1 MSDDVRPAPL
11 VRRWPSPGPWLDG
24 LVVAGLFVADL
35 TAMALATAG
44 FDVPSSELGA
54 VSIILAAAS
63 AGALWWRRRRPLLV
77 FAVTVALITVTG
89 AALDEGLLT
98 HRSGAVVVLSV
109 YAIGSWSEHR
119 RWALAVTA
127 VALALAVAGALGE
140 GAGVVESLTAGL
152 AAIALPWVL
161 GLAARTQRR
170 YIAEVERRLDA
181 AVRERDEQARRAVA
195 DERAHI
201 ARELHD
207 VVAHHVSLIG
217 VQAGA
222 ARTALDRSPQTTR
235 TALGD
240 IEAASRDAL
249 SEMRRL
255 LDTLRDSS
263 PAALTPHPG
272 LDDVGRLAAGFDG
285 AGVEVILRRTGTAD
299 RLPPVFE
306 LCCFRIV
313 EEALTNVTRH
323 SEASRA
329 MADIERAATGVRLV
343 VVDPGPSRPGSNGGG
358 RGLLGMSE
366 RVGLFGG
373 TLAAGPLPGGGF
385 AVVAE
390 LPLDETV
397 SR

>member
-1 MSDDVRPAPL
+1 
-11 VRRWPSPGPWLDG
+11 
-24 LVVAGLFVADL
+24 
-35 TAMALATAG
+35 
-44 FDVPSSELGA
+44 
-54 VSIILAAAS
+54 
-63 AGALWWRRRRPLLV
+63 
-77 FAVTVALITVTG
+77 
-89 AALDEGLLT
+89 
-98 HRSGAVVVLSV
+98 
-109 YAIGSWSEHR
+109 
-119 RWALAVTA
+119 
-127 VALALAVAGALGE
+127 LALAVAGALGD

-152 AAIALPWVL
+152 AVIALPWVL

-181 AVRERDEQARRAVA
+181 AVRERDERARRAVA

-222 ARTALDRSPQTTR
+222 ARTALDRSPNTTR
-235 TALGD
+235 TALGE

-249 SEMRRL
+249 GEMRRL

-263 PAALTPHPG
+263 PATLTPHPG
-272 LDDVGRLAAGFDG
+272 LADVGHLAAGFAG
-285 AGVEVILRRTGTAD
+285 AGVDVIMRGNGAAD
-299 RLPPVFE
+299 GLPPVLE

-323 SEASRA
+323 SAASRA
-329 MADIERAATGVRLV
+329 TVDIERAETGVRLV
-343 VVDPGPSRPGSNGGG
+343 VVDPGPRRPGSDGGG

-366 RVGLFGG
+366 RVALFGG

-390 LPLDETV
+390 LPLDGNGGP
-397 SR
+397 R